1 MVNKYFLPPGRV
13 GAQFSPPGRV
23 GKQLFSSL
31 EGWGIY
37 FPHPGKVGNQSNL
50 P

>member
-1 MVNKYFLPPGRV
+1 MVNKYFL
-13 GAQFSPPGRV
+13 PPGRV

-50 P
+50 T